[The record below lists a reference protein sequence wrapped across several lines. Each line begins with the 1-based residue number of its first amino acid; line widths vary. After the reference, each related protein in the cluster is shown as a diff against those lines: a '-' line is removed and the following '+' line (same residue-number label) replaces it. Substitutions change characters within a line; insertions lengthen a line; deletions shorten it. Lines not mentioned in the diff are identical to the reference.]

1 MMVLATVLER
11 AVLSHAPAACSC
23 YRRSQALRLSLSDAF
38 AGQSDQHRGQQQS
51 DSDRCMLSEAECNA
65 MFEMCLKLSTEN
77 KINDRNVWSLEF
89 ITHLPDIV
97 RTSKA
102 NFQKMSGG
110 LEAGVCTS
118 AAPQAILCISSGSSG
133 QDSPTCSPYA
143 SNCRRPV
150 SACSSMHQQRTMQPQ
165 TL

>member
-1 MMVLATVLER
+1 
-11 AVLSHAPAACSC
+11 
-23 YRRSQALRLSLSDAF
+23 
-38 AGQSDQHRGQQQS
+38 
-51 DSDRCMLSEAECNA
+51 MLSEAECNA

-110 LEAGVCTS
+110 LEAGVYNCGTTHRMLCT
-118 AAPQAILCISSGSSG
+118 SSGSSG
-133 QDSPTCSPYA
+133 SDSPSCS
-143 SNCRRPV
+143 
-150 SACSSMHQQRTMQPQ
+150 
-165 TL
+165 L

>member
-1 MMVLATVLER
+1 
-11 AVLSHAPAACSC
+11 
-23 YRRSQALRLSLSDAF
+23 
-38 AGQSDQHRGQQQS
+38 
-51 DSDRCMLSEAECNA
+51 

-110 LEAGVCTS
+110 LEAGACVF
-118 AAPQAILCISSGSSG
+118 AAGNRRCHAAAVVRTA
-133 QDSPTCSPYA
+133 SPANPNA
-143 SNCRRPV
+143 SNC
-150 SACSSMHQQRTMQPQ
+150 CSQCLQPS
-165 TL
+165 